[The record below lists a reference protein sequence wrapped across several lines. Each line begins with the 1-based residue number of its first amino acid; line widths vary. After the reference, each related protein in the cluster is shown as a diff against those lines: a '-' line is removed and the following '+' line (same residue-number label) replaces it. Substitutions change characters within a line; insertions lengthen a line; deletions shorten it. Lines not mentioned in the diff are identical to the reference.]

1 MTTETKSQQK
11 DLASMDVQ
19 ELRAEL
25 KALRESE
32 AYYRSLFDN
41 TPVSLEEADFSGVKA
56 FLNDLRAKG
65 VQDIRGYFEEHPEAV
80 FDCIDTTIE
89 DYSINQEFLSLYKAE
104 SKQDFMNRACLV
116 PKEDT
121 TLYNEDFYRGLTEL
135 FVALENGATRFSTV
149 MTEVDLEGGTPFRAE
164 VTWVIVPGYEDT
176 WASVITC
183 TIPFDRMR
191 LPT

>member
-1 MTTETKSQQK
+1 MTTETKSK
-11 DLASMDVQ
+11 DIDNMDIQ
-19 ELRAEL
+19 ELREEL
-25 KALRESE
+25 KALRNSE

-56 FLNDLRAKG
+56 FLNDLRTKG
-65 VQDIRGYFEEHPEAV
+65 VQDIREYFEEHPKAIFE
-80 FDCIDTTIE
+80 CIDTTIE
-89 DYSINQEFLSLYKAE
+89 DYSINREFLSLYKAE

-116 PKEDT
+116 PEEDT
-121 TLYNEDFYRGLTEL
+121 TLYNKDFYRGLTTL

-183 TIPFDRMR
+183 TIPLDRMS
-191 LPT
+191 PPSSI